1 LDLGGKDIVKFKPFV
16 EDNDTDQTGKVI
28 DFTYFHD
35 QRGELKRIINEAT
48 SKNLPKN
55 ESE

>member
-1 LDLGGKDIVKFKPFV
+1 VKVKPFV
-16 EDNDTDQTGKVI
+16 EDGDTDQTGKVI